1 MSFFADPAT
10 DACLDAFGETF
21 VWQRAGQDDVEATG
35 IFDTRHM
42 EVEGAEGQAPV
53 SQMVTQL
60 AVRWSDVDGIA
71 HPDLV
76 LIRDTQYRVR
86 DVRRDGED
94 MAVLILEKIG
104 DGT

>member
-10 DACLDAFGETF
+10 DACLNAFGEPF
-21 VWQRAGQDDVEATG
+21 VWQRAGHDDVEAVG
-35 IFDTRHM
+35 IFDSRHM
-42 EVEGAEGQAPV
+42 PIDGADGQAPI

-60 AVRWSDVDGIA
+60 AVRWSAVDGIA
-71 HPDLV
+71 YPHVV
-76 LIRDTQYRVR
+76 LIRDTEYRVR

-94 MAVLILEKIG
+94 MAVLILEKVG